1 MERTISGTD
10 TRRGG
15 ENYIRDGYKKG
26 WNELYQGQIQEGVER
41 TISGTFTRKGGE
53 NYIRDR
59 YKKGWRE
66 LYQGRIKKGGENY
79 IRDRYKKGGGNQRRI
94 LGRSGGRKLYEYKP
108 VIIVSFV
115 GSSRNAIHSP
125 AVVFLNIFDICFYTK
140 YNGTDY

>member
-1 MERTISGTD
+1 VERTTSGTD

-41 TISGTFTRKGGE
+41 TISGT
-53 NYIRDR
+53 D
-59 YKKGWRE
+59 KKGWRK
-66 LYQGRIKKGGENY
+66 LYQGQIQEG
-79 IRDRYKKGGGNQRRI
+79 GGGNQRRI